1 MESVEK
7 LCEQL
12 GSNDQVQQYRAK
24 RALAEMTAAAGAPG
38 KESQRAQLAA
48 ALAKAEAATKPRGD
62 KDKTPVPVYSARVRG
77 EVARAL
83 AEVGGD
89 MEVPALK
96 QELADFDAREMA
108 RFALDRFTCEAAADA
123 LADAAVNAV
132 GAEFR
137 VGAINA
143 LGRRSGSRAIDA
155 LKKCAA
161 DGEPQVRL
169 AAAEAL
175 ANHADASADALLV
188 EAGKQHGH
196 RAALRMSK
204 ARLRLAGSLQNAGQK
219 DAAKAIYQSV
229 AQTAPREPQK
239 KAAQHALE
247 QLG

>member
-1 MESVEK
+1 MESLEK

-12 GSNDQVQQYRAK
+12 GSNDQVQVYHAK
-24 RALAEMTAAAGAPG
+24 RALAQMTAAVGAPG
-38 KESQRAQLAA
+38 KEAERAELAA
-48 ALAKAEAATKPRGD
+48 ALAKAEAATKAKDD

-77 EVARAL
+77 ELARAVSL
-83 AEVGGD
+83 VGGD

-108 RFALDRFTCEAAADA
+108 RFALDRLTCQAATDA
-123 LADAAVNAV
+123 LAETAVNAV

-143 LGRRSGSRAIDA
+143 LGRRNGSGAVDA

-161 DGEPQVRL
+161 DADSHVRL

-175 ANHADASADALLV
+175 ANHADAAADALLI

-196 RAALRMSK
+196 RAALRISK
-204 ARLRLAGSLQNAGQK
+204 ARIRLAENLVRAGQK
-219 DAAKAIYQSV
+219 DAGKAIYQSV

-239 KAAQHALE
+239 KAAQQALA

>member
-1 MESVEK
+1 MESIEK
-7 LCEQL
+7 LSEQL
-12 GSNDQVQQYRAK
+12 GSSDQVQVYRAK
-24 RALAEMTAAAGAPG
+24 RALAQMTAVAGEPG
-38 KESQRAQLAA
+38 KEAERAQLAT

-62 KDKTPVPVYSARVRG
+62 KDKTPVPVFSARVRG
-77 EVARAL
+77 ELARAL
-83 AEVGGD
+83 SEVGGD
-89 MEVPALK
+89 MEVPTLK
-96 QELADFDAREMA
+96 QELSDFDAREMA

-143 LGRRSGSRAIDA
+143 LGRRKGSGAVDA

-161 DGEPQVRL
+161 DADPQVRL

-175 ANHADASADALLV
+175 ANHADASVDALLV
-188 EAGKQHGH
+188 EAGKQHAD
-196 RAALRMSK
+196 RAALRISK
-204 ARLRLAGSLQNAGQK
+204 ARIRLAENLVRTGQK
-219 DAAKAIYQSV
+219 DAGKAIYQSV

-239 KAAQHALE
+239 KAAQRALE